1 METHLL
7 NLKAV
12 LANEAFPKGS
22 PRPDY
27 FKHAEQIQ
35 TQAGL
40 PAYYQ
45 AGLPVSLPLF
55 SFLVDLEN

>member
-1 METHLL
+1 MGTNLL
-7 NLKAV
+7 NPKAV

-27 FKHAEQIQ
+27 IKYPDQ
-35 TQAGL
+35 TQT
-40 PAYYQ
+40 Q

-55 SFLVDLEN
+55 HSSMILKSGGG